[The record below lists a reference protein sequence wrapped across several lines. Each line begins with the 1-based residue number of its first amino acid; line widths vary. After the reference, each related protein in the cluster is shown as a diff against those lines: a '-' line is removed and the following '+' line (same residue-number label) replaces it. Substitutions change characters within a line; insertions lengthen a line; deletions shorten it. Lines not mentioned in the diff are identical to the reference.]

1 MRQTLENRFFLLLL
15 VIVTLL
21 FGVILKPFWGA
32 IFWATAITVIFY
44 PLHLR
49 LLETRLGK
57 HRSLAALVTL
67 LLCLLIVVLPVLLI
81 MTQVV
86 QEAIGLY
93 QGIQEGDLTP
103 GAYVDRIRTAFP
115 IITEF
120 FQLVGIDADN
130 LRQRISEF
138 AIAAS
143 RYIAQETLSFGQNT
157 LSFIVS
163 LVLMLYLTFFL
174 FRDGSKLTDL
184 LARALPLGDDRERRL
199 FSKFAEVTRAT
210 VKGNLIVAMVQGAL
224 GGFIFFVLGLPAA
237 VLWGVLMGILSL
249 IPAVG
254 ASLVWGPAAIYLY
267 AVGDWVPATVLV
279 LFGAI
284 VIGLADNV
292 LRPILVGRDTKLPDY
307 IVLFSTLGGLVLLGI
322 NGFVIGPLIAA
333 LFMTFWDIFMR
344 DFDGPMG
351 LAGGD
356 SLASGLLTDE
366 HQSDPAEKASGGQDE
381 PQAERFSD
389 EDDAA
394 PGREQGHQ

>member
-1 MRQTLENRFFLLLL
+1 MRQKLENRFFLLSL

-32 IFWATAITVIFY
+32 IFWAAAITVIFY

-49 LLETRLGK
+49 LLDTRLGK
-57 HRSLAALVTL
+57 HPSLAALITL
-67 LLCLLIVVLPVLLI
+67 LITLLIVVLPVLLI

-93 QGIQEGDLTP
+93 QGIQQGELSP
-103 GAYVDRIRTAFP
+103 GAYIDRIRTAFP
-115 IITEF
+115 IVTE
-120 FQLVGIDADN
+120 LLERVGIDAEN

-143 RYIAQETLSFGQNT
+143 RYLAQETLNLGQNT

-174 FRDGSKLTDL
+174 LRDGQKLTDL
-184 LARALPLGDDRERRL
+184 MARALPLGEDREHRL
-199 FSKFAEVTRAT
+199 FRKFAEVTRAT

-344 DFDGPMG
+344 EFDSPQG
-351 LAGGD
+351 LAMG
-356 SLASGLLTDE
+356 
-366 HQSDPAEKASGGQDE
+366 DPAASPLLSNEDQGDATEQADSRDDQA
-381 PQAERFSD
+381 QAERLGD
-389 EDDAA
+389 END
-394 PGREQGHQ
+394 PTQGREQGHQ

>member
-1 MRQTLENRFFLLLL
+1 MRQKLENRFFLLSLAT
-15 VIVTLL
+15 VTLL
-21 FGVILKPFWGA
+21 FGVVLQPFWGA
-32 IFWATAITVIFY
+32 IFWAAAITVIFY

-49 LLETRLGK
+49 LLKTSVGK
-57 HRSLAALVTL
+57 RPSLAALITL
-67 LLCLLIVVLPVLLI
+67 LVCMLIVVLPVLLI

-86 QEAIGLY
+86 QEAINLY
-93 QGIQEGDLTP
+93 QSIQQGDLSP
-103 GAYVDRIRTAFP
+103 GTYVDRIRTAFP
-115 IITEF
+115 IITE
-120 FQLVGIDADN
+120 LLERVGIDADN

-143 RYIAQETLSFGQNT
+143 QYLAQETLSFGQNT

-174 FRDGSKLTDL
+174 LRDGQRLIDL
-184 LARALPLGDDRERRL
+184 LVKALPLGDDRERRL
-199 FSKFAEVTRAT
+199 FNKFAEVTRAT

-237 VLWGVLMGILSL
+237 VLWGVLMAILSL

-344 DFDGPMG
+344 EFDTPKG
-351 LAGGD
+351 LAGSG
-356 SLASGLLTDE
+356 SAESGPLADE
-366 HQSDPAEKASGGQDE
+366 DKGNPAEQADGRHDE
-381 PQAERFSD
+381 SHAERFGD
-389 EDDAA
+389 KDDA
-394 PGREQGHQ
+394 PEGRQ